1 MSYQSGFVNIIGKP
15 NAGKSSLMNA
25 LLGERLSI
33 ITPKAQTTRHRIIG
47 ILNDPTYQIVFS
59 DTPGIIKEPVYKL
72 QESMN
77 AFIEGSFEDADVF
90 MYVFDIL
97 DTPRL
102 EDVPD
107 KVLNSDT
114 PIIFVLNKLDQADQ
128 KMLEEKASKWSE
140 LLPQAILVPVSA
152 RQKFNLDTLLK
163 AILSKLPEGKPYFE
177 QDALTDRNERFF
189 VTEII
194 REKILLNYQKEI
206 PYSTEVV
213 VDDFKE
219 ESMITKIRATIYVMR
234 ESQKGIIIGHQG
246 SAVKK
251 VSTEARIDIEKFL
264 GKKVYL
270 ELQVKVSKDWRDN
283 EKLLKRF
290 GYLH

>member
-1 MSYQSGFVNIIGKP
+1 MPYQSGFVNIIGKP

-47 ILNDPTYQIVFS
+47 ILNDPDYQVVFS
-59 DTPGIIKEPVYKL
+59 DTPGIIKDPVYKL

-77 AFIEGSFEDADVF
+77 AFIEGSFDDADVF
-90 MYVFDIL
+90 LYVFDIL
-97 DTPRL
+97 DTPRI

-107 KVLNSDT
+107 KVLLSEV
-114 PIIFVLNKLDQADQ
+114 PIILVLNKLDQADQ
-128 KMLEEKASKWSE
+128 KTLETKALLWSE
-140 LLPQAILVPVSA
+140 LLPKAILVPVSA
-152 RQKFNLDTLLK
+152 SQKFNLDTLLK
-163 AILSKLPEGKPYFE
+163 AILSKLPQGKPYFE

-219 ESMITKIRATIYVMR
+219 ESTITKIRATIYVMR
-234 ESQKGIIIGHQG
+234 DSQKGIIIGHQG

-251 VSTEARIDIEKFL
+251 VSTEARLDIEKFL